1 MIILVKIYS
10 VAIGKTLF
18 FFCNSVPGLRA
29 WVVHK
34 SFFKMIVNTYILVKK
49 DPLPLAHEKSLKKNL
64 IFPVYKYFGAEMVG
78 KSAISKLSTRLIT
91 RSVGSNPTGGKSFFL
106 QAIHSFS
113 CYHIHIFLSFWFNL
127 FLSTVPAPIKVA
139 AASIQK
145 LFFEHTHYDAF
156 YQKSFTHL

>member
-91 RSVGSNPTGGKSFFL
+91 RSVGSNPTGGKSFFFTSNPFFFML
-106 QAIHSFS
+106 SHLSIVFLIHSILIYS
-113 CYHIHIFLSFWFNL
+113 
-127 FLSTVPAPIKVA
+127 
-139 AASIQK
+139 
-145 LFFEHTHYDAF
+145 
-156 YQKSFTHL
+156 